1 MLLMILSLSG
11 YVTALPIFAVATA
24 LRARLSQPTSV
35 TMTVITKK
43 MTKKM
48 TMKIM
53 RNSKRTV
60 IMKKTVYGIVG
71 MAALLAALA
80 ISDEHVFASLCL
92 FAAWA
97 VCMQKSGVV
106 NWVEEIKK
114 ED

>member
-24 LRARLSQPTSV
+24 WRARLLQPTSV
-35 TMTVITKK
+35 TMTV

>member
-11 YVTALPIFAVATA
+11 YVTALSIFAVATA
-24 LRARLSQPTSV
+24 WRARLSQPTSV

-43 MTKKM
+43 MT
-48 TMKIM
+48 MKIM
-53 RNSKRTV
+53 RNSKSTV

>member
-1 MLLMILSLSG
+1 
-11 YVTALPIFAVATA
+11 
-24 LRARLSQPTSV
+24 
-35 TMTVITKK
+35 
-43 MTKKM
+43 
-48 TMKIM
+48 
-53 RNSKRTV
+53 
-60 IMKKTVYGIVG
+60 MKKTVYGILG
-71 MAALLAALA
+71 MAALFAALA